1 MQTRKVTLF
10 ADLAA
15 TSERVAA
22 TPKRNAKVAA
32 LADLLAA
39 LEDTEVRPAVAFLVG
54 STTLGRIGVGWASI
68 GAVDVAPAHSS
79 SLTVLDVQA
88 VIETLAASTGDGS
101 TARRRAA
108 LTQLFAQ
115 STAGEQALLRGI
127 LGGEL
132 RQGALDGV
140 MASAV
145 GQAAQ
150 VPVGAVRR
158 AAMFTGDLGET
169 AAIALTDGRS
179 GLDAVV
185 LQPLRPVEPMLA
197 STAPSAAEALAGGEA
212 LIEWKLDGARLQAHR
227 QGSEVRLYTRNLND
241 VTARLPAVVEQV
253 RALPGGDLVLDG
265 EAMGL
270 LDDGAPQAFQDTI
283 SEFSRDD
290 GTPLTAFFFDA
301 LHVDGVSVHDA
312 PLADRRAALERV
324 VPPAA
329 RLPSVVTD
337 DSDVAEQFFSDAV
350 AAGQEGVVVKS
361 LDAPY
366 EAGRRGKAWRK
377 VKPVHTFDLVVL
389 AVEWGHGRRRGTLS
403 NLHLGARDG
412 DDFVMVGKT
421 FKGLTDAMLE
431 WQTQR
436 FLDLRVRDEGH
447 VVVVRPEQ
455 VVEVAIDGVQRSTRY
470 PGGIALRFAR
480 VRRYRDDKP
489 VEQADTL
496 DALRSL

>member
-1 MQTRKVTLF
+1 MTLF

-22 TPKRNAKVAA
+22 TSKRNAKVTA
-32 LADLLAA
+32 LAGLLAS
-39 LEDTEVRPAVAFLVG
+39 LEGSEVRPAVAFLVG

-68 GAVDVAPAHSS
+68 GALDVAPAAAP
-79 SLTVLDVQA
+79 SLAVLDVQA
-88 VIETLAASTGDGS
+88 VIEALAESTGDGS
-101 TARRRAA
+101 TARRHAA
-108 LTQLFAQ
+108 LEALFAQ

-145 GQAAQ
+145 AQAAA

-158 AAMFTGDLGET
+158 AAMFTGDLGE
-169 AAIALTDGRS
+169 AAEIALTDGRD

-197 STAPSAAEALAGGEA
+197 STAPSAAEALGGEPA
-212 LIEWKLDGARLQAHR
+212 LVEWKLDGARVQAHR

-241 VTARLPAVVEQV
+241 VTARLPEVVTQV
-253 RALPGGDLVLDG
+253 RGFTGGDLVLDG

-283 SEFSRDD
+283 SEFSRD
-290 GTPLTAFFFDA
+290 GGAPLSAFFFDA

-312 PLADRRAALERV
+312 PLVDRRAALERV
-324 VPPAA
+324 VPPDA

-337 DSDVAEQFFSDAV
+337 DPAVAERFFADAV

-389 AVEWGHGRRRGTLS
+389 AVEWGHGRRRGKLS

-412 DDFVMVGKT
+412 TEFVMVGKT
-421 FKGLTDAMLE
+421 FKGLTDDMLE

-436 FLDLRVRDEGH
+436 FLDLRVSDEGH

-470 PGGIALRFAR
+470 PGGVALRFAR

-489 VEQADTL
+489 VDQIDTL
-496 DALRSL
+496 EALRSL

>member
-1 MQTRKVTLF
+1 MTLF

-22 TPKRNAKVAA
+22 TSKRNTKVTA
-32 LADLLAA
+32 LADVIAS
-39 LEDTEVRPAVAFLVG
+39 LEGAEVRPAVAFLVG
-54 STTLGRIGVGWASI
+54 STTLGRIGIGWASI
-68 GAVDVAPAHSS
+68 GGLDVVPAAVP
-79 SLTVLDVQA
+79 SLAVLDVQA
-88 VIETLAASTGDGS
+88 VIEALAASTGDGS
-101 TARRRAA
+101 TARRHAV
-108 LTQLFAQ
+108 LEQLFAQ

-127 LGGEL
+127 FGGEL

-145 GQAAQ
+145 AQAAG

-158 AAMFTGDLGET
+158 AAMFTGDLGEA
-169 AAIALTDGRS
+169 AAIALTGGRDA
-179 GLDAVV
+179 LAAVV

-197 STAPSAAEALAGGEA
+197 STAPSAAEALAGEYA
-212 LIEWKLDGARLQAHR
+212 LVEWKLDGARLQAHR
-227 QGSEVRLYTRNLND
+227 RGSEVRLYTRNLND
-241 VTARLPAVVEQV
+241 VTVRLPAVVAQV
-253 RALPGGDLVLDG
+253 QALAGGDLVLDG

-290 GTPLTAFFFDA
+290 GTPLSAFFFDA
-301 LHVDGVSVHDA
+301 LHVDGVSVNDA
-312 PLADRRAALERV
+312 PLAERRVALERV
-324 VPPAA
+324 VPPDA

-337 DSDVAEQFFSDAV
+337 DPAVAERFFADAV

-389 AVEWGHGRRRGTLS
+389 AVEWGHGRRQGKLS

-412 DDFVMVGKT
+412 TEFVMVGKT
-421 FKGLTDAMLE
+421 FKGLTDDMLE

-436 FLDLRVRDEGH
+436 FLDLRVSDEGH

-470 PGGIALRFAR
+470 PGGVALRFAR

-489 VEQADTL
+489 VDQIDTL
-496 DALRSL
+496 DALRAL